1 MFGNMCAFMQTA
13 ATETYPKVCMHVQF
27 DLKWLSI
34 SLITNYFYLLRYTD
48 LKLYM
53 VHLYLLFCSFNI
65 GYLFIPM
72 ELRLFA
78 GQWLSF

>member
-1 MFGNMCAFMQTA
+1 MCAFMQTA

-53 VHLYLLFCSFNI
+53 VYLYICYFIHLILDIYLYLWN
-65 GYLFIPM
+65 
-72 ELRLFA
+72 
-78 GQWLSF
+78 